1 MQKKINKFSFKVQK
15 LALTDQNKT
24 KYTITIIN
32 QRTHNGFISEY
43 VVRQRDVDQRRTY
56 NLYWYFD
63 TKIPQE
69 NSSIHIRVA
78 KIRIRTHSALDVT
91 YSRLFFCRLLLLLSS
106 SLVRYISVRSIS
118 QQYDFCLLAAS
129 IYALILLMCSISFTN
144 WRRWCHSFKA

>member
-1 MQKKINKFSFKVQK
+1 MAHATQNVWWSLAKARRIACLSIIKHWYKIIWNTNENNQKSTLTKFYPPWAPKHNIYYLRSWIKSQAKNINKFSFKVQK

-32 QRTHNGFISEY
+32 QRTHNGFISKY
-43 VVRQRDVDQRRTY
+43 VVRQRDVDQRHTY

-78 KIRIRTHSALDVT
+78 KIRIRTHFA
-91 YSRLFFCRLLLLLSS
+91 
-106 SLVRYISVRSIS
+106 
-118 QQYDFCLLAAS
+118 
-129 IYALILLMCSISFTN
+129 
-144 WRRWCHSFKA
+144 